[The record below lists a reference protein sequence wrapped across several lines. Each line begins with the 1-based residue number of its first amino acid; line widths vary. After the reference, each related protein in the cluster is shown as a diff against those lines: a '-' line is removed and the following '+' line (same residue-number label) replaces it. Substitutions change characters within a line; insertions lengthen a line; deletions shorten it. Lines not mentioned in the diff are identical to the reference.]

1 MQEFNSSLSSSRFNS
16 LLTFIFSVRVSFWLF
31 LLPWPQAWGH
41 ISLVS
46 WVRSKIY
53 SIFWLNWNNFLKEI
67 RLLWVLILIWLLSD
81 GISSSLKKIWIDQNF
96 PWFDDEI
103 SDTTKVTSDV
113 EFEENRVNF
122 EMILKKIG

>member
-1 MQEFNSSLSSSRFNS
+1 MFSSFSKR

-53 SIFWLNWNNFLKEI
+53 SIFWFNWNNFLKEI
-67 RLLWVLILIWLLSD
+67 LLLWVLILIWLLSD
-81 GISSSLKKIWIDQNF
+81 VISSSLKKIGIDQNF
-96 PWFDDEI
+96 SLIWWCNIRFVLI
-103 SDTTKVTSDV
+103 CTKVTPDV
-113 EFEENRVNF
+113 EFLVTVYEIWTFLNDLIPF
-122 EMILKKIG
+122 